1 MTPVFNDQIGVVATA
16 DYGLYSGSFTTDDVS
31 TYRLVNGEAYVNKI
45 QNIFNGTYYTPVR
58 QQPNGTVG
66 FSDAQFYQTATNG
79 IQFPPDM
86 DESAVTVYDDRLIYI
101 DTYNYAKQT
110 TVPTS
115 TLKLNEYNGQWSG
128 GLEAGFTFNM
138 PLVEHSYLCGDCK
151 NTTVA

>member
-31 TYRLVNGEAYVNKI
+31 TYRLVNGEAYVNKV

-86 DESAVTVYDDRLIYI
+86 DDSDITVYDDRLIYI
-101 DTYNYAKQT
+101 DTYNYVKQT

-115 TLKLNEYNGQWSG
+115 SLKLNEYNG
-128 GLEAGFTFNM
+128 
-138 PLVEHSYLCGDCK
+138 
-151 NTTVA
+151 